1 MKKLPKRIMFKP
13 HNLLALF
20 CLTLGLISC
29 KSTELI
35 EEQIL
40 AEKLPKIKDKELLDR
55 IDSLSSIE
63 PKTFYS
69 KLNVTYKDL
78 TKPDAEN
85 EISLKTSIKVVSDS
99 AVSAIITYAKIP
111 VVTALV
117 TQDTLSVV
125 NKRDRCYTIA
135 SLDYL
140 KELFGVDFTY
150 ENLEEIIYGKPLDYQ
165 LTQKYFVDNDPFHY
179 SISTHKKRDRKKP
192 DRKQRDDL
200 MIQYHLTTDAKA
212 LKQTRIWS
220 VEDSTEV
227 SVIYQER
234 QMVNGLDLPL
244 KVEINIKTPKKTLL
258 LTLLYDRIE
267 VDEPQELIIVIP
279 DSYEKCD

>member
-1 MKKLPKRIMFKP
+1 MFKP
-13 HNLLALF
+13 LNLLALF

-35 EEQIL
+35 EEQIS

>member
-1 MKKLPKRIMFKP
+1 MFKP
-13 HNLLALF
+13 LNLLLCCWMAYGF
-20 CLTLGLISC
+20 IAC
-29 KSTELI
+29 KTPAII
-35 EEQIL
+35 EEQQAL
-40 AEKLPKIKDKELLDR
+40 EKLPKLKDKELLDR
-55 IDSLSSIE
+55 IDSLSVIE
-63 PKTFYS
+63 PQTFYS
-69 KLNVTYKDL
+69 KLTVSYKDL
-78 TKPDAEN
+78 TKNDAEN

-135 SLDYL
+135 SLAYL

-165 LTQKYFVDNDPFHY
+165 INQKYFVDNDPFHY
-179 SISTHKKRDRKKP
+179 SISTHKKHDRKKP

-200 MIQYHLTTDAKA
+200 MIQYHLTNDAKA
-212 LKQTRIWS
+212 LKQTRVWS

-227 SVIYQER
+227 SVVYQER
-234 QMVNGLDLPL
+234 QLVNGLDLPL
-244 KVEINIKTPKKTLL
+244 RVEINIKTPKKTLL
-258 LTLLYDRIE
+258 LTLLYDRLE
-267 VDEPQELIIVIP
+267 VNEPQELIIVIP
-279 DSYEKCD
+279 ESYEKCD

>member
-1 MKKLPKRIMFKP
+1 MFKP
-13 HNLLALF
+13 LNLLALF

-35 EEQIL
+35 EEQIS

-69 KLNVTYKDL
+69 KLNVSYQDL
-78 TKPDAEN
+78 TKADAEN

-135 SLDYL
+135 SLAYL

-165 LTQKYFVDNDPFHY
+165 LNHKYFIDNDPFHY

-200 MIQYHLTTDAKA
+200 MIQYHLTADAKA

-220 VEDSTEV
+220 LEDSTEV
-227 SVIYQER
+227 SVVYQER
-234 QMVNGLDLPL
+234 QAINGLELPL